1 MRIRKLDEINYNH
14 TTDEDSEYM
23 AHWPDNL
30 TSGNRECVILGSDYI
45 NGCISGPSYSTI
57 DPNSYLLLHFLEAL
71 TMTGTSNRQ
80 ARKTLQWNAWKTTS
94 HTSSSLSIS
103 WAECISTP
111 IHYSTLS
118 ACSLAHTQK
127 PPFAPTS
134 LYTFLGIHLVEERS
148 IVKAWA
154 CHFPW
159 LPALKIN
166 FSLSLF
172 LTFISWVI
180 GYSCNEFIRVCLA
193 TILAKP
199 ARSCTL
205 HLYGTLG
212 IPGMEQLVAAPRLPQ
227 SFPDSGSQQ

>member
-14 TTDEDSEYM
+14 TTDEDCEYM

-30 TSGNRECVILGSDYI
+30 TNGNRECVILGSDYI

-111 IHYSTLS
+111 IYYSTLS

-127 PPFAPTS
+127 PPFAPNIS
-134 LYTFLGIHLVEERS
+134 LH
-148 IVKAWA
+148 
-154 CHFPW
+154 
-159 LPALKIN
+159 
-166 FSLSLF
+166 
-172 LTFISWVI
+172 ISRNP
-180 GYSCNEFIRVCLA
+180 SCRREVNC
-193 TILAKP
+193 
-199 ARSCTL
+199 
-205 HLYGTLG
+205 
-212 IPGMEQLVAAPRLPQ
+212 
-227 SFPDSGSQQ
+227 

>member
-14 TTDEDSEYM
+14 TTDEDCEYM

-30 TSGNRECVILGSDYI
+30 TNGNREYVILGSDYI

-103 WAECISTP
+103 GLNAYQPPSITP
-111 IHYSTLS
+111 H
-118 ACSLAHTQK
+118 SLPALLHI
-127 PPFAPTS
+127 PRNPLLPPTS

-148 IVKAWA
+148 IVKA
-154 CHFPW
+154 
-159 LPALKIN
+159 
-166 FSLSLF
+166 
-172 LTFISWVI
+172 
-180 GYSCNEFIRVCLA
+180 
-193 TILAKP
+193 
-199 ARSCTL
+199 
-205 HLYGTLG
+205 
-212 IPGMEQLVAAPRLPQ
+212 
-227 SFPDSGSQQ
+227 